1 MRKKKAH
8 RRPTDPIG
16 PQQIRE
22 TKASKMRKLHT
33 KKWIEEQ
40 QILEALSNQEE
51 AAAFGG
57 PREGRRYYYYGEED
71 DYGNGFEDEEEE
83 EDDDDDYD
91 NRSTSSRSVSSSS
104 LSRLPSVSSQLS
116 AMSLMSTST
125 KNNRAGAGG
134 FASPREDPTAH
145 FEREMANDTYRALR
159 QMKQEQR
166 DKELMELYYKQNN
179 GESSPPLFSP
189 SLSLPALLI
198 PSLFNSLPL
207 ILSSLRCSLFVL

>member
-104 LSRLPSVSSQLS
+104 LSRTQASAKPTIIAGLRAFLASGRFIVTTNVCPTTSV
-116 AMSLMSTST
+116 
-125 KNNRAGAGG
+125 K
-134 FASPREDPTAH
+134 
-145 FEREMANDTYRALR
+145 
-159 QMKQEQR
+159 
-166 DKELMELYYKQNN
+166 
-179 GESSPPLFSP
+179 
-189 SLSLPALLI
+189 
-198 PSLFNSLPL
+198 
-207 ILSSLRCSLFVL
+207 RCSVPDIISP